1 MKAGTPELAVPAGQD
16 QRELRVTANLR
27 EIDRV
32 RGFLREAIAGLPFD
46 EEDRLKIE
54 LALHEICVNIA
65 RYAYPRGRKGEMVVR
80 IWQDCGSLFI
90 EVKDKGIPFNP
101 VRKRN
106 PDLMV
111 KLRRGVPGGLGVYF
125 FKTLMDGLSYRRAG
139 GQNILTV
146 RKAI

>member
-1 MKAGTPELAVPAGQD
+1 MKRAATEPEVK
-16 QRELRVTANLR
+16 ELRVAANLK

-32 RGFLREAIAGLPFD
+32 RAFLQDAIAGLPLD
-46 EEDRLKIE
+46 EQDRLKVE
-54 LALHEICVNIA
+54 LALHEICVNIV
-65 RYAYPRGRKGEMVVR
+65 RYAYPRGRKGDMVVR
-80 IWQDCGSLFI
+80 IWRNEGQLMI
-90 EVKDKGIPFNP
+90 EVRDKGIPFNP
-101 VRKRN
+101 VRKKN

-125 FKTLMDGLSYRRAG
+125 FKTLMDGLSYRRAA

>member
-1 MKAGTPELAVPAGQD
+1 MMKRAATEPEVK
-16 QRELRVTANLR
+16 ELRVAANLK

-32 RGFLREAIAGLPFD
+32 RAFLQDAIAGLPLD
-46 EEDRLKIE
+46 EQDRLKVE
-54 LALHEICVNIA
+54 LALHEICVNIV
-65 RYAYPRGRKGEMVVR
+65 RYAYPRGRKGDMVVR
-80 IWQDCGSLFI
+80 IWRNEGQLMI
-90 EVKDKGIPFNP
+90 EVRDKGIPFNP
-101 VRKRN
+101 VRKKN

-125 FKTLMDGLSYRRAG
+125 FKTLMDGLSYRRAA

>member
-1 MKAGTPELAVPAGQD
+1 VTEQASKELSVPAD
-16 QRELRVTANLR
+16 LKEV
-27 EIDRV
+27 DRV
-32 RGFLREAIAGLPFD
+32 RAFLREAIAGLPLDD
-46 EEDRLKIE
+46 EARLKVE

-65 RYAYPRGRKGEMVVR
+65 RYAYPEGRRGEMAVR
-80 IWQDCGSLFI
+80 IWQEGDSLFI
-90 EVKDKGIPFNP
+90 EVRDRGIPFNP
-101 VRKRN
+101 VRKKN

>member
-1 MKAGTPELAVPAGQD
+1 MTEQASKELSVPAD
-16 QRELRVTANLR
+16 LKEV
-27 EIDRV
+27 DRV
-32 RGFLREAIAGLPFD
+32 RAFLREAIAGLPLDD
-46 EEDRLKIE
+46 EARLKVE

-65 RYAYPRGRKGEMVVR
+65 RYAYPEGRRGEMAVR
-80 IWQDCGSLFI
+80 IWQEGDSLFI
-90 EVKDKGIPFNP
+90 EVRDRGIPFNP
-101 VRKRN
+101 VRKKN

>member
-1 MKAGTPELAVPAGQD
+1 MKRAATEPEVK
-16 QRELRVTANLR
+16 ELRVAANLK

-32 RGFLREAIAGLPFD
+32 RAFLQDAIAGLPLD
-46 EEDRLKIE
+46 EQDRLKVE
-54 LALHEICVNIA
+54 LALHEICVNIV
-65 RYAYPRGRKGEMVVR
+65 RYAYPRGRKGDMVVR
-80 IWQDCGSLFI
+80 IWRNEGQLMI
-90 EVKDKGIPFNP
+90 EVRDKGIPFNP
-101 VRKRN
+101 VRKKN

-146 RKAI
+146 RKAL

>member
-1 MKAGTPELAVPAGQD
+1 MGESDVTEIEA
-16 QRELRVTANLR
+16 RELRVAADLT

-32 RGFLREAIAGLPFD
+32 RGFLREAIAGLPLG

-65 RYAYPRGRKGEMVVR
+65 RYAYPPGHKGDIAVR
-80 IWQDCGSLFI
+80 IWRDVDSLFI
-90 EVKDKGIPFNP
+90 EVRDSGIPFNP
-101 VRKRN
+101 VRKKN
-106 PDLMV
+106 PNLLV
-111 KLRRGVPGGLGVYF
+111 KLRRGIPGGLGVYF

-139 GQNILTV
+139 GENVLTV